1 MGFDT
6 IIAGIYFVAVLIVSG
21 YVITDTVN
29 RMSDMS
35 YESVLTAATMQLNKI
50 GSSATITKIDARVG
64 DEGGVVYVNLL
75 NTGQVKISSADF
87 PKMDIL
93 LTYTDS
99 DTGIAQTHWC
109 YYSSDGPL
117 QNPSCDWAKNST
129 ISPNPS
135 PSLVDPLN
143 WDPSTTLSITIQLA
157 QSQYVMPGSAGYL
170 KVVLPGGSS
179 TAGNFTFTG

>member
-50 GSSATITKIDARVG
+50 GSSASITKIDARVG
-64 DEGGVVYVNLL
+64 NEGGVVYVNLL
-75 NTGQVKISSADF
+75 NTGQLKISSADF

-99 DTGIAQTHWC
+99 DIGITQTHWC

-157 QSQYVMPGSAGYL
+157 QSQYVMLGSAGYL